1 MFFIFFVSL
10 IKYVNA
16 APSNQDLYNQCAE
29 DYFVSSDIAIC
40 LAGKLS
46 ASEKVLEKELKR
58 ATNALDEWDIDKE
71 KKNKVKKNIL
81 ESNREFKK
89 YKKDYCNFSMSMLGG
104 STSNSYEIQRL
115 ACLISVNMQYIEQI
129 EGDLLYVQ
137 PK

>member
-1 MFFIFFVSL
+1 M
-10 IKYVNA
+10 
-16 APSNQDLYNQCAE
+16 
-29 DYFVSSDIAIC
+29 SSDIAIC